1 MGAQF
6 ENRDR
11 AVWPLRPKHFEEEVR
26 GSGDTLAVV
35 EWYAEWCE
43 PSRDGL
49 PQLEEV
55 GRRFK
60 GAAKIFRVE
69 LSAETQEMGVGCGL
83 RRLPCFHFY
92 RGGEFLGELEDPASF
107 DLLEDKIAA
116 LLSPPA
122 LPGGG
127 APEQP

>member
-1 MGAQF
+1 M
-6 ENRDR
+6 
-11 AVWPLRPKHFEEEVR
+11 WPLRPKYFEEEVR

-49 PQLEEV
+49 PQLEAV
-55 GRRFK
+55 GQRFK
-60 GAAKIFRVE
+60 GAAKIFRVH
-69 LSAETQEMGVGCGL
+69 LSKETQEMGVGCGL